1 MIVRPRPHWFKMLFI
16 WRGSVLR
23 KLLPRLAIVGGLG
36 VFAQLLHVGVD
47 TVWRDRLELNLQPFT
62 LLGLALAIF
71 LGFRINVSHERYWD
85 ARKLWGTIMN
95 ASRALARQALT
106 LTEWAPKSPDA
117 QRFVRALIAHAH
129 AFRHQLRQTDAS
141 EDLHRLLVAE
151 DLPRVLAA
159 RWKPVVIQQLLGDQL
174 HAARREGNLSD
185 ILSASM
191 EQSFNTLGDAIGGC
205 ERIASTPI
213 PLTFSVM
220 VHRTIYFYCTLRP
233 FALVGTIGWYARCS
247 PCLSPTPSWRSKRL
261 PKSLKRRS
269 ASTTTTSPS
278 ARSATTSR
286 LRCSKCSASPCRRR
300 SRFRRISCCAE
311 VSAGRDASVIRV
323 TTVVA
328 CASTTRARECDLP
341 AAKSW
346 WLDRPAFCRQL
357 TCHN

>member
-220 VHRTIYFYCTLRP
+220 VHRTIYFYCTLLP
-233 FALVGTIGWYARCS
+233 FALVGTIGWYAPVFAVFVAYTFMALEAIAEELEAPFGFDDNDLALGAICDNIEAS
-247 PCLSPTPSWRSKRL
+247 LLEMLGEPLPP
-261 PKSLKRRS
+261 PKSIP
-269 ASTTTTSPS
+269 ADFV
-278 ARSATTSR
+278 
-286 LRCSKCSASPCRRR
+286 LR
-300 SRFRRISCCAE
+300 
-311 VSAGRDASVIRV
+311 
-323 TTVVA
+323 
-328 CASTTRARECDLP
+328 
-341 AAKSW
+341 
-346 WLDRPAFCRQL
+346 
-357 TCHN
+357 